1 MSSAVIGSVSL
12 AAAILAVGLL
22 PFSRRWRIAVPPHPD
37 RPALRDAGWR
47 GSLTR
52 WEAVR
57 AAATLSGLVLGS
69 LAGAALP
76 AAAICGA
83 MPSLIVRA
91 RSAAAHGRARSALG
105 PLLVATHAALRSGL
119 ALPEAL
125 RRAVAGCEDAIAR
138 RPFEEALTRF
148 DLGDPLD
155 VALAFGASQARDP
168 RVADAMHTLALGVSQ
183 RLPVDRAAAL
193 LLAVTEHVRHEEGLE
208 NEVHARTAGIRLQ
221 LYILSAV
228 VPTLAV
234 YLVATMPGLAATLGS
249 PLGRTVLLPAAAG
262 LEIAGVVVSR
272 RIIRSVSG
280 RAT

>member
-22 PFSRRWRIAVPPHPD
+22 PLSRRWRLAMPRHPD
-37 RPALRDAGWR
+37 RLALRDAGWN
-47 GSLTR
+47 GSLAL
-52 WEAVR
+52 WEGVR
-57 AAATLSGLVLGS
+57 AATMLIGLVLGS
-69 LAGAALP
+69 VAGAALP
-76 AAAICGA
+76 AAAIGGA

-91 RSAAAHGRARSALG
+91 RSAAAHGRARTALG

-125 RRAVAGCEDAIAR
+125 RRAVGGCDDAIAR
-138 RPFEEALTRF
+138 RPFDEALSRF

-155 VALAFGASQARDP
+155 VALAFGASRARDP

-183 RLPVDRAAAL
+183 RLPIDRAAVL
-193 LLAVTEHVRHEEGLE
+193 LQAVADHVRHDEGLE
-208 NEVHARTAGIRLQ
+208 SEVRARTAGIRLQ

-228 VPTLAV
+228 VPALAV

-249 PLGRTVLLPAAAG
+249 PLGRTVLVPAAAG
-262 LEIAGVVVSR
+262 LEIAGIVVSR

-280 RAT
+280 GAT